1 MATAPFFLRILG
13 ILEKIVM
20 KNYKMLKKLTKLL
33 TKRAERFILYLK
45 VVVPIK
51 KRSLL
56 VSFLQEKLVVP
67 VVKEERKMAEYTYN
81 KVSAEL
87 VEEFRKIVPGKV
99 YVGEEINQD
108 FFHDEMPIYGQG
120 QPEVVIDA
128 TTTEDIAAI
137 VKLCYEH
144 NIPVIPRGAG
154 TGLTGAAVALHGGVM
169 LNMTKMNKILEYDY
183 ENFVVRVEP
192 GVLLN
197 DLAEDTQKQGL
208 LYPPDP
214 GEKFATIGGN
224 VSTNAGGM
232 RAVKY
237 GCTRDYVRAMTVVL
251 PTGEIVKLGATVS
264 KTSTG
269 YSLLNLMVGS
279 EGTLG
284 IITELTLKLIPAP
297 KETIS
302 LIIPYENLEDCIA
315 TVPKF
320 FMNHLQPQA
329 LEFMEKEIV
338 LASERYIGKSVFPK
352 ELEGTE
358 IGAYLLV
365 TFDGDSMEALEEITE
380 RAAEVVL
387 EAGALDVL
395 VADTPAKKKD
405 AWAARGSF
413 LEAIEAETKL
423 LDECDVVVP
432 VNQIAPYLNYVNS
445 VGEKY
450 DFAVKSFGHA
460 GDGNLHIYACS
471 NDLDEETFK
480 KQVEEFMQD
489 IYRKA
494 AELGGQISG
503 EHGIGFGK
511 MEFLYEFAGDV
522 NMRLM
527 KGIKEVFDPKMIL
540 NPNKICYKL

>member
-1 MATAPFFLRILG
+1 
-13 ILEKIVM
+13 
-20 KNYKMLKKLTKLL
+20 MLKNLTKLL
-33 TKRAERFILYLK
+33 TKEAERFILYLRM
-45 VVVPIK
+45 VVPIK
-51 KRSLL
+51 KSSLL
-56 VSFLQEKLVVP
+56 VSFLQRKLVVP

-87 VEEFRKIVPGKV
+87 AEEFRKIVPGKV

-120 QPEVVIDA
+120 KPEVVIDA

-137 VKLCYEH
+137 VKLCYEN

-279 EGTLG
+279 EGR
-284 IITELTLKLIPAP
+284 
-297 KETIS
+297 
-302 LIIPYENLEDCIA
+302 
-315 TVPKF
+315 
-320 FMNHLQPQA
+320 
-329 LEFMEKEIV
+329 
-338 LASERYIGKSVFPK
+338 SE
-352 ELEGTE
+352 E
-358 IGAYLLV
+358 
-365 TFDGDSMEALEEITE
+365 
-380 RAAEVVL
+380 
-387 EAGALDVL
+387 
-395 VADTPAKKKD
+395 
-405 AWAARGSF
+405 
-413 LEAIEAETKL
+413 
-423 LDECDVVVP
+423 
-432 VNQIAPYLNYVNS
+432 
-445 VGEKY
+445 
-450 DFAVKSFGHA
+450 
-460 GDGNLHIYACS
+460 
-471 NDLDEETFK
+471 
-480 KQVEEFMQD
+480 
-489 IYRKA
+489 
-494 AELGGQISG
+494 
-503 EHGIGFGK
+503 
-511 MEFLYEFAGDV
+511 
-522 NMRLM
+522 
-527 KGIKEVFDPKMIL
+527 
-540 NPNKICYKL
+540 

>member
-1 MATAPFFLRILG
+1 MPFPYKKMTEEDFAYLRSVTAP
-13 ILEKIVM
+13 
-20 KNYKMLKKLTKLL
+20 
-33 TKRAERFILYLK
+33 ERVWVGDEIA
-45 VVVPIK
+45 
-51 KRSLL
+51 R
-56 VSFLQEKLVVP
+56 
-67 VVKEERKMAEYTYN
+67 EYY
-81 KVSAEL
+81 
-87 VEEFRKIVPGKV
+87 
-99 YVGEEINQD
+99 
-108 FFHDEMPIYGQG
+108 HDEMPEYGVFP
-120 QPEVVIDA
+120 PELYVEVLDKQEVSKIMKYA
-128 TTTEDIAAI
+128 WEQ
-137 VKLCYEH
+137 
-144 NIPVIPRGAG
+144 NIPVVVRGAG
-154 TGLTGAAVALHGGVM
+154 TGLAGGASCKYGGILLSVM
-169 LNMTKMNKILEYDY
+169 KMNKLVCLDKANMTIT
-183 ENFVVRVEP
+183 VQP
-192 GVLLN
+192 GMLLTEVAAAAA
-197 DLAEDTQKQGL
+197 AEGL
-208 LYPPDP
+208 FYPPDP
-214 GEKFATIGGN
+214 GEKFATLGGN

-269 YSLLNLMVGS
+269 YSLLNLMIGS

-320 FMNHLQPQA
+320 FMNHFQPQA

-338 LASERYIGKSVFPK
+338 LASERYLGKSVFPK
-352 ELEGTE
+352 QVEGVD

-365 TFDGDSMEALEEITE
+365 TFDGDNMEQLEELTE
-380 RAAEVVL
+380 QAAEVVL
-387 EAGALDVL
+387 DAGAVDVL

-405 AWAARGSF
+405 AWAARSSF

-432 VNQIAPYLNYVNS
+432 VNQIAKYLTYVKGAS
-445 VGEKY
+445 EKY
-450 DFAVKSFGHA
+450 DFEVKSFGHA
-460 GDGNLHIYACS
+460 GDGNLHIYTCA
-471 NDLDEETFK
+471 NDMDEETFK
-480 KQVEEFMQD
+480 KQVSEFMAD

-494 AELGGQISG
+494 AELGGLISG

-511 MEFLYEFAGDV
+511 KGYLAEFAGPV

-527 KGIKEVFDPKMIL
+527 RGIKETFDPKMIL
-540 NPNKICYKL
+540 NPGKICYDPKEEV